1 MSNIITEYLIEY
13 RNIKVNHY
21 ARSIYGFEDKE
32 LALKIAAKAAL
43 HPDIKARVVKQTR
56 EILKVF

>member
-21 ARSIYGFEDKE
+21 ARDSYGGKDKE

-56 EILKVF
+56 EVLKVF